1 MLAFFSDMFGYLLNF
16 IYNLEFIR
24 NYGIAIII
32 FTILIKIILI
42 PITIKQQKTMQK
54 TTKIQKQLREIQE
67 KYKGNQEKINQES
80 IELYKRENMSPFS
93 GCFSAIVQIILLLSV
108 FYLVSKPLTHM
119 KKVEPPELIDKY
131 INEIKTD
138 VQVDENK
145 DEENAEQPNNEA
157 VENQENTPQTTTEP
171 LSTEEPTGEE
181 TGNNETINEKQE
193 TQEKPKVN
201 MTYPE
206 IAVIKLK
213 GPTDERV
220 NINMEFFGLD
230 LSNVPS
236 GNLSN
241 YKVYIIPVLY
251 VLTSIISI
259 RMTTATTRKKENDDK
274 TEIDMATQ
282 MNKNMTF
289 MMPFL
294 SVIIAMV
301 APLGLA
307 LYWLTS
313 NILTIIER
321 LILNKYFKSEEEE
334 QENA

>member
-1 MLAFFSDMFGYLLNF
+1 MLAFFSNMFGYLLNF

-32 FTILIKIILI
+32 FTILIKIILM
-42 PITIKQQKTMQK
+42 PITIKQQKTMKK
-54 TTKIQKQLREIQE
+54 TTKIQEQLREIQE

-119 KKVEPPELIDKY
+119 KKVEPELINNY
-131 INEIKTD
+131 INEIKSG
-138 VQVDENK
+138 VEVEENK
-145 DEENAEQPNNEA
+145 EQDTDAEKQNNEA
-157 VENQENTPQTTTEP
+157 VDNQENIPQPTNAPE
-171 LSTEEPTGEE
+171 STEQPANEGT
-181 TGNNETINEKQE
+181 TNNETTSE
-193 TQEKPKVN
+193 TQKNQEKPKVN

-213 GPTDERV
+213 GATDERV

-259 RMTTATTRKKENDDK
+259 RMTAATTKKKENTDK

-294 SVIIAMV
+294 SVLIAMV

-321 LILNKYFKSEEEE
+321 LILNKYFKSEEE
-334 QENA
+334 

>member
-1 MLAFFSDMFGYLLNF
+1 MLAFFSNMFGYLLNF

-32 FTILIKIILI
+32 FTILIKIILM
-42 PITIKQQKTMQK
+42 PITIKQQKTMKK
-54 TTKIQKQLREIQE
+54 TTKIQEQLREIQE

-119 KKVEPPELIDKY
+119 KKVEPELINNY
-131 INEIKTD
+131 INEIKSG
-138 VQVDENK
+138 VEVEENK
-145 DEENAEQPNNEA
+145 EETDKENAEQPNNEA
-157 VENQENTPQTTTEP
+157 VDNQENTPQPTNAPE
-171 LSTEEPTGEE
+171 STEQPANEGT
-181 TGNNETINEKQE
+181 TNNETTSE
-193 TQEKPKVN
+193 TQKNQEKPKVN

-213 GPTDERV
+213 GATDERV

-259 RMTTATTRKKENDDK
+259 RMTAATTKKKENTDK

-294 SVIIAMV
+294 SVLIAMV

-321 LILNKYFKSEEEE
+321 LILNKYFKSEEE
-334 QENA
+334 

>member
-1 MLAFFSDMFGYLLNF
+1 MLAFFSNMFGYLLNF

-32 FTILIKIILI
+32 FTILIKIILM
-42 PITIKQQKTMQK
+42 PITIKQQKTMKK
-54 TTKIQKQLREIQE
+54 TTKIQEQLREIQE

-119 KKVEPPELIDKY
+119 KKVEPELINNY
-131 INEIKTD
+131 INEIKSG
-138 VQVDENK
+138 VEVEENK
-145 DEENAEQPNNEA
+145 EETNKENAEQPNNE
-157 VENQENTPQTTTEP
+157 VVDNQENTPQPTNAPE
-171 LSTEEPTGEE
+171 STEQPANEGT
-181 TGNNETINEKQE
+181 TNNETTSETQE
-193 TQEKPKVN
+193 NQEKPKVN

-213 GPTDERV
+213 GATDERV

-259 RMTTATTRKKENDDK
+259 RMTAATTKKKENTDK
-274 TEIDMATQ
+274 TEIDMAAQ

-294 SVIIAMV
+294 SVLIAMV

-321 LILNKYFKSEEEE
+321 LILNKYFKSEEE
-334 QENA
+334 